1 MEQLVLKAQYRGSTT
16 KGQNKRLRL
25 EGKLSGVVYGKKK
38 EAISLQM
45 DSADLVQA
53 ISTTAGSNIL
63 LNLVISGDKEEQRET
78 VMVKELT
85 RDIMRK
91 NVLTHVDFIRV
102 SMQDKI
108 EVKVALNLTGESVG
122 IKEGGVLQVQARD
135 VVISTFPTDIPE
147 EISVDITSLQV
158 GDSLTVGD
166 IELPSGAEMVSE
178 PDTVIM
184 SILAPRM
191 VEEEKSLEEIEGAEV
206 ELTEETTVKSD

>member
-25 EGKLSGVVYGKKK
+25 EGKLPGVVYGKKK